1 MNNQEALNT
10 LNDIRNMM
18 EKSTRFVSFSGLSS
32 IVIGIYACIAAII
45 AYSIL
50 GNTTPVPR
58 LDVDTPAKL
67 QLLIVFASLLIIV
80 CIVTVILMCRH
91 KAHQNN
97 QSLLFDFNTK
107 RLLWN
112 FFLPLVVGGI
122 LCISLIW
129 QSHYGLTSSI
139 MLIFYGV
146 ALISASNYTFSNT
159 RYLGYA
165 EIALGLAEPEK
176 DVWELYEHTRT
187 ASKCLPVASI
197 LTIAAAGSETSNSSV
212 ITRVDTHQK
221 RAYNDDISRP
231 KFAIM
236 DPELTKTLPDY
247 QTESGCADIMMHTME
262 RYFTNGGNME
272 LTDAL
277 AEGLLRTVMKNA
289 VILHTDPANYEARA
303 EVMWAGSLSHNGL
316 TGCGIARGDF
326 MSHKLEHEMGGMF
339 DVTHGAGLA
348 ALWPSWARYVYKD
361 CLPRF
366 VRFARNV
373 MGVTADGTD
382 EEIALK
388 GIDAM
393 VDFYHSIGMP
403 ASFHELGIDPT
414 DAQIDE
420 MARRCL
426 EASGSA
432 LGSAKKL
439 DLDDMIAIYHAANH

>member
-1 MNNQEALNT
+1 MSCKRPHTVKATLTSEEYETLSALAEKAGMT
-10 LNDIRNMM
+10 KAEFIRYALIHWN
-18 EKSTRFVSFSGLSS
+18 ESLDDL
-32 IVIGIYACIAAII
+32 VISKNKNGGR
-45 AYSIL
+45 SK
-50 GNTTPVPR
+50 
-58 LDVDTPAKL
+58 KL
-67 QLLIVFASLLIIV
+67 QPVSGDSDEKRSKVIYVK
-80 CIVTVILMCRH
+80 VTDDEHEAIRKQADVLGTTVSAYARRVMLAGKIE
-91 KAHQNN
+91 KID
-97 QSLLFDFNTK
+97 FDM
-107 RLLWN
+107 
-112 FFLPLVVGGI
+112 
-122 LCISLIW
+122 S
-129 QSHYGLTSSI
+129 Q
-139 MLIFYGV
+139 V
-146 ALISASNYTFSNT
+146 AKIYH
-159 RYLGYA
+159 
-165 EIALGLAEPEK
+165 
-176 DVWELYEHTRT
+176 ELYREGTNLNQLMYFLN
-187 ASKCLPVASI
+187 AQGLP
-197 LTIAAAGSETSNSSV
+197 
-212 ITRVDTHQK
+212 
-221 RAYNDDISRP
+221 AYNEKAVFRTLEKVYQNARKVTLFIE
-231 KFAIM
+231 
-236 DPELTKTLPDY
+236 ELE
-247 QTESGCADIMMHTME
+247 Q

-289 VILHTDPANYEARA
+289 LILHTDPANYEARA

-316 TGCGIARGDF
+316 TGCGIASGDF

-373 MGVTADGTD
+373 MGVTTDGTD

-426 EASGSA
+426 EACGSA

-439 DLDDMIAIYHAANH
+439 SLDDMIAIYHAANH

>member
-1 MNNQEALNT
+1 MIIYGKKGGHIET
-10 LNDIRNMM
+10 
-18 EKSTRFVSFSGLSS
+18 SGLLDKVHKSLS
-32 IVIGIYACIAAII
+32 DAGLSYVDLNGVVP
-45 AYSIL
+45 
-50 GNTTPVPR
+50 NPR
-58 LDVDTPAKL
+58 LSLVKEGIRLGRAEGIDFLLPIGGGSVIDTAKGIGYGIANDFEMED
-67 QLLIVFASLLIIV
+67 LLYGRVK
-80 CIVTVILMCRH
+80 TD
-91 KAHQNN
+91 KN
-97 QSLLFDFNTK
+97 
-107 RLLWN
+107 
-112 FFLPLVVGGI
+112 LPI
-122 LCISLIW
+122 
-129 QSHYGLTSSI
+129 
-139 MLIFYGV
+139 GV
-146 ALISASNYTFSNT
+146 
-159 RYLGYA
+159 
-165 EIALGLAEPEK
+165 
-176 DVWELYEHTRT
+176 
-187 ASKCLPVASI
+187 I
-197 LTIAAAGSETSNSSV
+197 LTIAAAGSEMSSSMV
-212 ITRVDTHQK
+212 LTIEDGMMK
-221 RAYNDDISRP
+221 RSYGHDCARP

-236 DPELTKTLPDY
+236 NPELTYSLPAY
-247 QTESGCADIMMHTME
+247 QTASGAADIMMHTME

-316 TGCGIARGDF
+316 TGCGIASGDF

-373 MGVTADGTD
+373 MGVTTDGTD

-426 EASGSA
+426 EACGSA

-439 DLDDMIAIYHAANH
+439 SLDDMIAIYHAANH